1 MRSASIPIARSTSSE
16 AGLGGDAVAE
26 DVDRLGLALEP
37 RRQLLGDE
45 DVGAVGD
52 LLDAGDRVVIGD
64 RHEVHPATL
73 GQLVDLLGRVAHS
86 GRPSARWTP
95 SFESCEAVEWQ
106 CRSALLVARMFISL
120 QQILLETG
128 DFCEALGKWCVR
140 AVNIVRPV
148 CGAARPRHRGG
159 AGPSPTEGWSFVW
172 P

>member
-73 GQLVDLLGRVAHS
+73 GQLVDLFGRRRALGQPERALDPELRELRGGRVAVQVD
-86 GRPSARWTP
+86 PARGANVHLTRADSP
-95 SFESCEAVEWQ
+95 AKQ
-106 CRSALLVARMFISL
+106 ALL
-120 QQILLETG
+120 
-128 DFCEALGKWCVR
+128 
-140 AVNIVRPV
+140 
-148 CGAARPRHRGG
+148 
-159 AGPSPTEGWSFVW
+159 
-172 P
+172 